1 MQIQVVKKSN
11 IFEKSKKQDVDNT
24 VTLLFKKS
32 NIRYQGRKT
41 PIVSIYDENNEY
53 LPCSLKLTQ
62 YPSRVPSSLL
72 AKWINA
78 NCAEKLLTLVDRA
91 YTVERVKDGIGGGW
105 YFTNKEDA
113 LYGLHRVSIKE
124 NLHNNKQTYCVVKID
139 DSIGMSGVKN
149 ILLSI
154 GISLICEFDT
164 TASKMKSITLK
175 FKGD

>member
-1 MQIQVVKKSN
+1 MQIQVVKKSDS
-11 IFEKSKKQDVDNT
+11 FMKAVQQEDNT

-62 YPSRVPSSLL
+62 YQSRVPSSLL

-78 NCAEKLLTLVDRA
+78 NCAEKLLTLKDRCC
-91 YTVERVKDGIGGGW
+91 TVEKVKDGVQTNKY

-113 LYGLHRVSIKE
+113 LFGLHKIKVKSDGVTYRVVSI
-124 NLHNNKQTYCVVKID
+124 D
-139 DSIGMSGVKN
+139 SSIGMQAVEKIIKTLGIDIESEYDKVSNKMIKINLKGV
-149 ILLSI
+149 
-154 GISLICEFDT
+154 
-164 TASKMKSITLK
+164 
-175 FKGD
+175 

>member
-11 IFEKSKKQDVDNT
+11 LNSQQDIDNT

-41 PIVSIYDENNEY
+41 PIVCIYDENNEY

-78 NCAEKLLTLVDRA
+78 NCAEKLLTLVDRC
-91 YTVERVKDGIGGGW
+91 YTIERVKDGVQTNKY

-113 LYGLHRVSIKE
+113 LWGLHKIKVKSDGVTYRVVSI
-124 NLHNNKQTYCVVKID
+124 D
-139 DSIGMSGVKN
+139 SSIGMQAVEKIINTLGIDIESEYDKVSNKMIKINLKGV
-149 ILLSI
+149 
-154 GISLICEFDT
+154 
-164 TASKMKSITLK
+164 
-175 FKGD
+175 

>member
-1 MQIQVVKKSN
+1 MQIQVVKKNDS
-11 IFEKSKKQDVDNT
+11 FRKAVQQEDNT

-62 YPSRVPSSLL
+62 YQSRVPSSLL

-78 NCAEKLLTLVDRA
+78 NCAEKLLTLKDRCC
-91 YTVERVKDGIGGGW
+91 TVERVKDGVQSNKY

-113 LYGLHRVSIKE
+113 LYGLHKLKLSEKTLTGNIVHRVVSI
-124 NLHNNKQTYCVVKID
+124 D
-139 DSIGMSGVKN
+139 SSIGMQAVEKIINTLGIDIESEYDKVSNKMVKINLKGV
-149 ILLSI
+149 
-154 GISLICEFDT
+154 
-164 TASKMKSITLK
+164 
-175 FKGD
+175 